1 MDLPQ
6 SSYVPINDFLI
17 RNPLERRGSVREIK
31 SYRNDRHL
39 EHPENAMRCSK
50 MVEVVE
56 QEDHY
61 DYSPWEI
68 YQRRK

>member
-6 SSYVPINDFLI
+6 SGCVPINDFYI

-31 SYRNDRHL
+31 SYRNDRRL
-39 EHPENAMRCSK
+39 ERPENAMRCSK

-56 QEDHY
+56 
-61 DYSPWEI
+61 
-68 YQRRK
+68 

>member
-6 SSYVPINDFLI
+6 SGYVPINDFQI
-17 RNPLERRGSVREIK
+17 RNPLERRASVREIK
-31 SYRNDRHL
+31 SYRNDRRL
-39 EHPENAMRCSK
+39 ERPENAMRCSK

-61 DYSPWEI
+61 DYSPW
-68 YQRRK
+68 

>member
-56 QEDHY
+56 
-61 DYSPWEI
+61 
-68 YQRRK
+68 

>member
-6 SSYVPINDFLI
+6 SGYVPTNDFYI

-31 SYRNDRHL
+31 SYINERRL
-39 EHPENAMRCSK
+39 ECPENAMRCSK

-56 QEDHY
+56 
-61 DYSPWEI
+61 
-68 YQRRK
+68 